1 MRKKTIVIIG
11 IILAGVI
18 AVGAVIFFVVP
29 KKNNSPVGPNTI
41 EISYS
46 LGGFGDAWIKEAVNL
61 FNETYKDKGYSAILG
76 RSDAAFTGD
85 TLETELRS
93 YKDNTYDLY
102 IALAKNSS
110 NLVDASY
117 GVLKEKNK
125 SLLVDLTDVYNSKVI
140 NLDGTEGDQT
150 VIETRNENMLIYNR
164 YLGDLE
170 YAKGKYYSY
179 QWTMAYAGIA
189 VNMKVLS
196 AFGYD
201 HAPRT
206 TGEMKAM
213 CDNILEQGRKTSSG
227 HTIYPTTW
235 AGANAA
241 GYFEYSLLTWMAQ
254 YMGIEEYN
262 DFYRL
267 KPKTGT
273 TYENGYDV
281 YDNDG
286 ILYALKA
293 METFTNENY
302 ASEGTTATIDHLM
315 SDQTLADGEAA
326 FEFTGCWTYNELIG
340 LGYSQEQLSSIQIIP
355 VPVVSELADKIGLT
369 GTADAKDAMLCN
381 IIQGI
386 DDGKT
391 DAQIA
396 TEYDGVTQS
405 MVATVRE
412 ARGIYYDLG
421 CGHQAYIPSY
431 SDAIDVAKLF
441 LRFISSKEFSDRVYS
456 ANAYGFT
463 ANGTAESDASNFMKS
478 MTKVCR
484 STYSTP
490 IAEADCLSTIRTK
503 GGITFTFEPM
513 PSYVEL
519 AKGMAAV
526 SRLPEYK
533 AENVYNKV
541 KNGMKNS
548 WDVILSTAGIYE

>member
-1 MRKKTIVIIG
+1 
-11 IILAGVI
+11 
-18 AVGAVIFFVVP
+18 
-29 KKNNSPVGPNTI
+29 
-41 EISYS
+41 
-46 LGGFGDAWIKEAVNL
+46 
-61 FNETYKDKGYSAILG
+61 
-76 RSDAAFTGD
+76 
-85 TLETELRS
+85 
-93 YKDNTYDLY
+93 
-102 IALAKNSS
+102 
-110 NLVDASY
+110 
-117 GVLKEKNK
+117 
-125 SLLVDLTDVYNSKVI
+125 
-140 NLDGTEGDQT
+140 
-150 VIETRNENMLIYNR
+150 
-164 YLGDLE
+164 
-170 YAKGKYYSY
+170 
-179 QWTMAYAGIA
+179 
-189 VNMKVLS
+189 
-196 AFGYD
+196 
-201 HAPRT
+201 
-206 TGEMKAM
+206 
-213 CDNILEQGRKTSSG
+213 
-227 HTIYPTTW
+227 
-235 AGANAA
+235 
-241 GYFEYSLLTWMAQ
+241 
-254 YMGIEEYN
+254 MGIDEYN
-262 DFYRL
+262 DFYSL

-281 YDNDG
+281 YDNEG

-293 METFTNENY
+293 METFTSEDY
-302 ASEGTTATIDHLM
+302 AAEGTTATIDHLM

-326 FEFTGCWTYNELIG
+326 FGFTGCWAYNELIG
-340 LGYSQEQLSSIQIIP
+340 LGYTQEQLSGIQIIS
-355 VPVVSELADKIGLT
+355 VPIVSELADKIGLT

-441 LRFISSKEFSDRVYS
+441 LRFISGKEFSDRVYS
-456 ANAYGFT
+456 AKAYGFT
-463 ANGTAESDASNFMKS
+463 ANGTAESDVSDFMKS

-490 IAEADCLSTIRTK
+490 IAEADCLSPIRTK

-526 SRLPEYK
+526 SRLPEYE
-533 AENVYNKV
+533 AERVYNKV

>member
-1 MRKKTIVIIG
+1 MRKKTIVIVG
-11 IILAGVI
+11 IVLATVV
-18 AVGAVIFFVVP
+18 AVGAVLFFVVP
-29 KKNNSPVGPNTI
+29 KKKDSPVGPNTI

-46 LGGFGDAWIKEAVNL
+46 LGGFGDAWINEAIKL
-61 FNETYKDKGYSAILG
+61 FNEAYKKEGYTAVLG

-102 IALAKNSS
+102 FALAKNSS
-110 NLVDASY
+110 SLVDASY
-117 GVLKEKNK
+117 GVLREKNK
-125 SLLVDLTDVYNSKVI
+125 SLLIDLTDVYNSKVI
-140 NLDGTEGDQT
+140 NLDGKEGNQT
-150 VIETRNENMLIYNR
+150 VIETRNENMLIYNK

-170 YAKGKYYSY
+170 YAKDKYYSY

-189 VNMKVLS
+189 VNMKVLAS
-196 AFGYD
+196 FGYD

-206 TGEMKAM
+206 TKEMKAM
-213 CDNILEQGRKTSSG
+213 CDYILEQNKKTASNR
-227 HTIYPTTW
+227 TIYPITW

-281 YDNDG
+281 YDNEG

-293 METFTNENY
+293 QETFTCEDY
-302 ASEGTTATIDHLM
+302 AAEGTTATIDHLM

-326 FEFTGCWTYNELIG
+326 FEFTGCWMYNELIG
-340 LGYSQEQLSSIQIIP
+340 LGYTEEQLSGIQIIP
-355 VPVVSELADKIGLT
+355 VPIVSELADKIGLI
-369 GTADAKDAMLCN
+369 GTADEKDNMLCN

-386 DDGKT
+386 DEGKT
-391 DAQIA
+391 DEQIA
-396 TEYDGVTQS
+396 AEYGAVTQG

-431 SDAIDVAKLF
+431 SDAIDTAKLF
-441 LRFISSKEFSDRVYS
+441 LRFISSKEFSDRIYS
-456 ANAYGFT
+456 AKAYGFT
-463 ANGTAESDASNFMKS
+463 ANGTSESNASDFMRS

-484 STYSTP
+484 STFSTP
-490 IAEADCLSTIRTK
+490 IAEADCLSKIRTK

-526 SRLPEYK
+526 KRLPEYE
-533 AENVYNKV
+533 AERVYNKV